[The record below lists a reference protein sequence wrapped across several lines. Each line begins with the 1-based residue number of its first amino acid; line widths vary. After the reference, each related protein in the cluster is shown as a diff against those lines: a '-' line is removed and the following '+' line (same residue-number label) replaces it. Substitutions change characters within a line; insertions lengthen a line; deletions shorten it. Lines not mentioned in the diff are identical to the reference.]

1 MKNPAKLTGFVSAA
15 CTSAGWLGVAAGC
28 AALVALSC
36 QTQSDPQK
44 SAAASSSGNAQQAAA
59 PARTGLPQGHP
70 EVPIAASEATARALA
85 ETLAEASA
93 HRAAAADSAAAAA
106 AATPWQASCQVHR
119 KCAKESLVIPNCE
132 PGVVAEEWGQ
142 LEYNA
147 DKHLGQMVVVEGP
160 LALTPASPPRPNKC
174 APNEC
179 CHSLHM
185 NLVLDG
191 RPDAVALP
199 GFTCHGDDS
208 ALCCDVP
215 ANGQVVNV
223 RGKIQKAPASTG
235 LKFQLANASF
245 CIPVPPSKNAAAP
258 VASAR

>member
-1 MKNPAKLTGFVSAA
+1 MKNPATLTGFVSAA
-15 CTSAGWLGVAAGC
+15 CTSARLLRVVASCTALG
-28 AALVALSC
+28 ALSC
-36 QTQSDPQK
+36 QTQPDPQK
-44 SAAASSSGNAQQAAA
+44 STAASSLNAREAA
-59 PARTGLPQGHP
+59 PPTQAGLPQGHP
-70 EVPIAASEATARALA
+70 EVPMAAPDPTASALA
-85 ETLAEASA
+85 ESLAEASA
-93 HRAAAADSAAAAA
+93 RRAAAAESAAAAV
-106 AATPWQASCQVHR
+106 AATPWPASCQVHR
-119 KCAKESLVIPNCE
+119 KCAKEPLVIPNCE

-160 LALTPASPPRPNKC
+160 LALTPASPPSPGKC

-223 RGKIQKAPASTG
+223 RGKVQKAPASSG

-245 CIPVPPSKNAAAP
+245 CIPVPPNKAAAA
-258 VASAR
+258 ASAR